1 MLSTLHIKNIGIIDD
16 LSINFEEG
24 FNVLTGETGAGKTLI
39 IGSLAILSGGRFSKE
54 MIRKGEECSL
64 IEASIFVPQSE
75 FAEDGNIIISR
86 EVYSNGRNTC
96 KVNGNLVTVSE
107 LKRIMSKIIDIHGQ
121 HDNQN
126 LLDNT
131 KHIVYLDSF
140 IGDELFKM
148 KQEYQEYF
156 NKYNEIKNKLK
167 NNYGDETEKTRRLD
181 LLRYQYNE
189 IDVANLKIGEDLE
202 LEEKHNIMMN
212 SEKLKENLE
221 EIDENI
227 NSNAIEYIS
236 NSIRCLEKIEDYG
249 EIYKSKL
256 AELKSIYYELQE
268 TARDLSS
275 LKDEAN
281 FDEYERD
288 EVERRLDIIFSLK
301 RKYGNSIEEILEY
314 KSKLAEEIEQ
324 IENAEEINKKL
335 RIEQKEIESK
345 MNNLCNLMNE
355 KREKYSIILSE
366 KINNELKDL
375 EMPNACFSIKI
386 EKEASFNINGN
397 DKIEF
402 AISTNI
408 GEESKELIKIASGG
422 EMSRIMLAIK
432 TVLADID
439 EVPILVFDEIDTG
452 ISGKAAKAVAEK
464 MKIISNKH
472 QTLCITHL
480 PAIAAQ
486 GDNNFYIYKEVKN
499 GKTRTNIKKLNEEET
514 IFEIARISNGDIT
527 DVAIENAKELRK
539 AVYQLC
545 LNFKWLYNDIK
556 GETNGFI

>member
-140 IGDELFKM
+140 IGDELFKI

-324 IENAEEINKKL
+324 IENVEEINKKL
-335 RIEQKEIESK
+335 RTEQKEIESK

-355 KREKYSIILSE
+355 KREKYGIILSE

-486 GDNNFYIYKEVKN
+486 GKNNFYIYKEVKN

-539 AVYQLC
+539 AV
-545 LNFKWLYNDIK
+545 
-556 GETNGFI
+556 

>member
-324 IENAEEINKKL
+324 IENVEEINKKL

-355 KREKYSIILSE
+355 KREKYGIILSE

-486 GDNNFYIYKEVKN
+486 GKNNFYIYKEVTN
-499 GKTRTNIKKLNEEET
+499 GKTRTKIKKLNEQEI

-539 AVYQLC
+539 AV
-545 LNFKWLYNDIK
+545 
-556 GETNGFI
+556 

>member
-256 AELKSIYYELQE
+256 TELKSIYYELQE

-324 IENAEEINKKL
+324 IENVEEINKKL
-335 RIEQKEIESK
+335 RTEQKEIESK

-355 KREKYSIILSE
+355 KREKYGIILSE

-514 IFEIARISNGDIT
+514 IFEIARISNGNIT
-527 DVAIENAKELRK
+527 EVAIENAKELRK
-539 AVYQLC
+539 AV
-545 LNFKWLYNDIK
+545 
-556 GETNGFI
+556 

>member
-1 MLSTLHIKNIGIIDD
+1 MKKVRGKKK
-16 LSINFEEG
+16 FEEQT
-24 FNVLTGETGAGKTLI
+24 FWQSYSDMMAAVLLVFVLI
-39 IGSLAILSGGRFSKE
+39 IAFTIIQAKVTYEQKE
-54 MIRKGEECSL
+54 
-64 IEASIFVPQSE
+64 
-75 FAEDGNIIISR
+75 
-86 EVYSNGRNTC
+86 
-96 KVNGNLVTVSE
+96 
-107 LKRIMSKIIDIHGQ
+107 
-121 HDNQN
+121 
-126 LLDNT
+126 
-131 KHIVYLDSF
+131 
-140 IGDELFKM
+140 
-148 KQEYQEYF
+148 
-156 NKYNEIKNKLK
+156 
-167 NNYGDETEKTRRLD
+167 
-181 LLRYQYNE
+181 
-189 IDVANLKIGEDLE
+189 
-202 LEEKHNIMMN
+202 
-212 SEKLKENLE
+212 
-221 EIDENI
+221 
-227 NSNAIEYIS
+227 
-236 NSIRCLEKIEDYG
+236 
-249 EIYKSKL
+249 
-256 AELKSIYYELQE
+256 AELKTQN
-268 TARDLSS
+268 
-275 LKDEAN
+275 EALIKQN
-281 FDEYERD
+281 
-288 EVERRLDIIFSLK
+288 
-301 RKYGNSIEEILEY
+301 EEILEY

-324 IENAEEINKKL
+324 IENVEEINKKL

-355 KREKYSIILSE
+355 KREKYGIILSE

-402 AISTNI
+402 AISPNI

-486 GDNNFYIYKEVKN
+486 GKNNFYIYKEVTN
-499 GKTRTNIKKLNEEET
+499 GKTRTKIKKLNEQEI

-539 AVYQLC
+539 AV
-545 LNFKWLYNDIK
+545 
-556 GETNGFI
+556 

>member
-75 FAEDGNIIISR
+75 FSEDGNIIISR

-96 KVNGNLVTVSE
+96 KINGNLVTVSE
-107 LKRIMSKIIDIHGQ
+107 LKRVMSKIIDIHGQ

-131 KHIVYLDSF
+131 KHIVYLDGF
-140 IGDELFKM
+140 IGDELFNVKH
-148 KQEYQEYF
+148 EYQEYF

-221 EIDENI
+221 EINENI

-281 FDEYERD
+281 FDAYKRD

-314 KSKLAEEIEQ
+314 KNKLAEEIEQ
-324 IENAEEINKKL
+324 IENVEEINKKL
-335 RIEQKEIESK
+335 KMEQKEIESK

-355 KREKYSIILSE
+355 KREKYGIILSE

-486 GDNNFYIYKEVKN
+486 GKNNFYIYKEVTN
-499 GKTRTNIKKLNEEET
+499 GKTRTKIKKLNEQEI

-539 AVYQLC
+539 AV
-545 LNFKWLYNDIK
+545 
-556 GETNGFI
+556 

>member
-75 FAEDGNIIISR
+75 FSEDGNIIISR

-96 KVNGNLVTVSE
+96 KINGNLVTVSE
-107 LKRIMSKIIDIHGQ
+107 LKKVMSKIIDIHGQ

-131 KHIVYLDSF
+131 KHIMYLDSF
-140 IGDELFKM
+140 IGDELFKI

-156 NKYNEIKNKLK
+156 SKYNEIKNKLK

-189 IDVANLKIGEDLE
+189 IDVANLKAGEDLE

-314 KSKLAEEIEQ
+314 KNKLAEEIEQ
-324 IENAEEINKKL
+324 IENVEEINKKL
-335 RIEQKEIESK
+335 RIEQKEIENK
-345 MNNLCNLMNE
+345 MNTLCNLMNE
-355 KREKYSIILSE
+355 KREKYGIILSE
-366 KINNELKDL
+366 KINKELKDL
-375 EMPNACFSIKI
+375 EMPNACFSIKM

-397 DKIEF
+397 DRIEF

-514 IFEIARISNGDIT
+514 IFEIARISNGNIT
-527 DVAIENAKELRK
+527 EVAIENAKELRK
-539 AVYQLC
+539 AV
-545 LNFKWLYNDIK
+545 
-556 GETNGFI
+556 

>member
-131 KHIVYLDSF
+131 KHIMYLDSF

-256 AELKSIYYELQE
+256 AELKSIYYEMQE

-324 IENAEEINKKL
+324 IENVEEINKKL

-355 KREKYSIILSE
+355 KREKYGIILSE

-402 AISTNI
+402 AISPNI

-486 GDNNFYIYKEVKN
+486 GKNNFYIYKEVTN
-499 GKTRTNIKKLNEEET
+499 GKTRTKIKKLNEQEI

-539 AVYQLC
+539 AV
-545 LNFKWLYNDIK
+545 
-556 GETNGFI
+556 

>member
-107 LKRIMSKIIDIHGQ
+107 LKRVMSKIIDIHGQ

-131 KHIVYLDSF
+131 KHIMYLDSF
-140 IGDELFKM
+140 IGDELFKI

-324 IENAEEINKKL
+324 IENVEEINKKL

-355 KREKYSIILSE
+355 KREKYGIILSE

-402 AISTNI
+402 AISPNI

-486 GDNNFYIYKEVKN
+486 GKNNFYIYKEVTN
-499 GKTRTNIKKLNEEET
+499 GKTRTKIKKLNEQEI

-539 AVYQLC
+539 AV
-545 LNFKWLYNDIK
+545 
-556 GETNGFI
+556 

>member
-131 KHIVYLDSF
+131 KHIMYLDSF

-249 EIYKSKL
+249 EVYKSKL

-301 RKYGNSIEEILEY
+301 RKYGNGIEEILEY
-314 KSKLAEEIEQ
+314 KNKLAEEIEQ
-324 IENAEEINKKL
+324 IENVEEINKKL
-335 RIEQKEIESK
+335 KMEQKEIESK

-355 KREKYSIILSE
+355 KREKYGIILSE

-402 AISTNI
+402 EISTNI

-539 AVYQLC
+539 AV
-545 LNFKWLYNDIK
+545 
-556 GETNGFI
+556 

>member
-249 EIYKSKL
+249 EVYKSKL

-301 RKYGNSIEEILEY
+301 RKYGNGIEEILEY
-314 KSKLAEEIEQ
+314 KNKLAEEIEQ
-324 IENAEEINKKL
+324 IENVEEINKKL
-335 RIEQKEIESK
+335 KMEQKEIESK

-355 KREKYSIILSE
+355 KREKYGIILSE

-402 AISTNI
+402 EISTNI

-539 AVYQLC
+539 AV
-545 LNFKWLYNDIK
+545 
-556 GETNGFI
+556 

>member
-140 IGDELFKM
+140 IGDELFKI

-202 LEEKHNIMMN
+202 LEEKHNIMVN
-212 SEKLKENLE
+212 SQKLKENLE

-314 KSKLAEEIEQ
+314 KDKLAEEIEQ
-324 IENAEEINKKL
+324 IENVEVINKKL

-355 KREKYSIILSE
+355 KREKYGIILSE

-539 AVYQLC
+539 AV
-545 LNFKWLYNDIK
+545 
-556 GETNGFI
+556 

>member
-131 KHIVYLDSF
+131 KHIMYLDSF

-148 KQEYQEYF
+148 KQEYKEYF

-324 IENAEEINKKL
+324 IENVEEINKKL

-355 KREKYSIILSE
+355 KREKYGIILSE

-402 AISTNI
+402 AISPNI

-486 GDNNFYIYKEVKN
+486 GKNNFYIYKEVTN
-499 GKTRTNIKKLNEEET
+499 GKTRTKIKKLNEQEI

-539 AVYQLC
+539 AV
-545 LNFKWLYNDIK
+545 
-556 GETNGFI
+556 

>member
-75 FAEDGNIIISR
+75 FSEDGNIIISR

-96 KVNGNLVTVSE
+96 KINGNLVTVSE
-107 LKRIMSKIIDIHGQ
+107 LKRVMSKIIDIHGQ

-140 IGDELFKM
+140 IGDELFNVKH
-148 KQEYQEYF
+148 EYQEYF
-156 NKYNEIKNKLK
+156 NKYNEIKNRLK

-189 IDVANLKIGEDLE
+189 IDVANLKIGEDTD

-249 EIYKSKL
+249 EVYKTKL

-314 KSKLAEEIEQ
+314 KNKLAEEIEQ
-324 IENAEEINKKL
+324 IENVEEINKKL
-335 RIEQKEIESK
+335 KMEQKEIESK

-355 KREKYSIILSE
+355 KREKYGIILSE
-366 KINNELKDL
+366 KINKELKDL
-375 EMPNACFSIKI
+375 EMSNACFSIKI
-386 EKEASFNINGN
+386 EKETIFNINGN
-397 DKIEF
+397 DRIEF

-539 AVYQLC
+539 AV
-545 LNFKWLYNDIK
+545 
-556 GETNGFI
+556 

>member
-131 KHIVYLDSF
+131 KHIMYLDSF

-301 RKYGNSIEEILEY
+301 RKYCNSIEEILEY

-324 IENAEEINKKL
+324 IENVEEINKKL

-355 KREKYSIILSE
+355 KREKYGIILSE

-402 AISTNI
+402 AISPNI

-486 GDNNFYIYKEVKN
+486 GKNNFYIYKEVTN
-499 GKTRTNIKKLNEEET
+499 GKTRTKIKKLNEQEI

-539 AVYQLC
+539 AV
-545 LNFKWLYNDIK
+545 
-556 GETNGFI
+556 

>member
-75 FAEDGNIIISR
+75 FSEDGNIIISR

-96 KVNGNLVTVSE
+96 KINGNLVTVSE
-107 LKRIMSKIIDIHGQ
+107 LKRVMSKIIDIHGQ

-126 LLDNT
+126 LLDST
-131 KHIVYLDSF
+131 KHIVYLDGF
-140 IGDELFKM
+140 IGDELFNVKH
-148 KQEYQEYF
+148 KYQEYF

-189 IDVANLKIGEDLE
+189 IDVANLKIREDLE

-301 RKYGNSIEEILEY
+301 RKYGNGIEEILEY
-314 KSKLAEEIEQ
+314 KNKLAEEIEQ
-324 IENAEEINKKL
+324 IENVEEINKKL
-335 RIEQKEIESK
+335 KMEQKEVESK

-355 KREKYSIILSE
+355 KREKYGIILSE

-514 IFEIARISNGDIT
+514 IFEIARISNGNIT
-527 DVAIENAKELRK
+527 EVAIENAKELRK
-539 AVYQLC
+539 AV
-545 LNFKWLYNDIK
+545 
-556 GETNGFI
+556 